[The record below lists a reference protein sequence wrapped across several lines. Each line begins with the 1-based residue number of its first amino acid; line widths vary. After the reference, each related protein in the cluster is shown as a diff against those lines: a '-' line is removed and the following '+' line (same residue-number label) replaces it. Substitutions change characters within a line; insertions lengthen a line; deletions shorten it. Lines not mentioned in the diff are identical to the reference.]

1 MAAISLG
8 QELILIISYLVFLR
22 VPFPGAAAFFA
33 AGFAGALGV
42 GFFGAGFP
50 LAEPFG
56 GGAV

>member
-22 VPFPGAAAFFA
+22 LLLAGAVAFFA

-42 GFFGAGFP
+42 GFFEAGFP
-50 LAEPFG
+50 LAGPFG